1 MIDREDSV
9 PGLPAIFAE
18 RECADKTFPTSY
30 QASSEPAPRTDE
42 MFCNSNKIAC
52 TELEQLLSVAISRA
66 LSQESEGEI
75 VTPVAALKVLES

>member
-1 MIDREDSV
+1 
-9 PGLPAIFAE
+9 
-18 RECADKTFPTSY
+18 
-30 QASSEPAPRTDE
+30 

-66 LSQESEGEI
+66 LSQESEGEV